1 MENIYDNYL
10 NIENNVNQQED
21 EDIIQTSDE
30 RKSKII
36 FNEIID
42 DLIRK
47 KTSKENEL
55 KNQIEKNKKNL
66 LEKFYSLSNASEP
79 INNTINTT
87 SQSKTNS
94 QNQTPI
100 INPTM
105 NPTQNT
111 DPPSQFNPKD
121 NIIIN
126 NINKNNNIPNNIN
139 PNLLTDGQ
147 KEYDEIREKYK
158 NERNKKKSSIFK
170 SEDLRISNTNSV
182 HLKKEDFSPINPN
195 IVNQETK
202 NNILIIQKKLFGDSE
217 ANEET
222 SKVENIDE
230 IDDLDFD
237 DINIKEFKNEENP
250 NINNNI
256 NLGKTSNSNIN
267 LTNLDTNNINFD
279 LSSNLKSELNDN
291 ENNFFPNEILV
302 KENVIQYFYYGNNKK
317 DLNNKY
323 DKFKDYKKIINRT
336 KNFSVQ
342 LVSKLD
348 YYIDDDKNN
357 FRNKKRKGGSNQ
369 EVMNEMNNFIKNLIP
384 TNMNNNINDKFNGN
398 EFNYEFDKINNNIN
412 INNINNNIN
421 INDTNL
427 AKIISQQQFKQN
439 KNINMNNN
447 KNINK
452 KNNIIH
458 TQKNG
463 LEHILN
469 NYNTNSHINK
479 NNSLTKKNKNSN
491 IKNIN
496 KNSSNNI
503 INKIQ
508 KQIQKENNIKNE
520 QNYKRIMISQ
530 KPLLKNLDIK
540 INQNIQKANTKLKM
554 NYRHISNSNIQQ
566 INKNNTNINSNNQ
579 TLNNIKHKRKNNSVI
594 IKRDIS
600 KEQNDR
606 IKEIYLLSNN
616 IYNNKI
622 KEQKKFYHFNTNN
635 NLDSRKNSDSHLNE
649 INQLKNN
656 IKNIINQIP
665 SLCKNPMTTKNKK
678 ISMSKIIKKKLNINN
693 LNNSN
698 GNNNS
703 VLNNN
708 GINSS
713 NSNNNTDTSNK
724 NKKKNSN
731 INVNVNVNIN
741 TGNKFAILNTIHKNN
756 LIKYT
761 KLTQQIE
768 AINKLKQHLYSGIY
782 FIYVEKINEGFL
794 FKGIYKR
801 GASEI
806 NPICNKIYGV
816 QNTPL
821 MLSYEKFL
829 ILTENNK
836 KEFIP
841 LKLSSINLINYSN
854 SILLVRN
861 D

>member
-30 RKSKII
+30 RKSKIM

-139 PNLLTDGQ
+139 PNLLPDGQ

-302 KENVIQYFYYGNNKK
+302 KENAIQYFYYGNNKK
-317 DLNNKY
+317 DMNNKY

-469 NYNTNSHINK
+469 NYNTNSHTNK

-540 INQNIQKANTKLKM
+540 INQNIQKVNTKLKM

-635 NLDSRKNSDSHLNE
+635 NLDSRKNSDSNLNE

>member
-30 RKSKII
+30 RKSKIM

-139 PNLLTDGQ
+139 PNLLPDGQ

-317 DLNNKY
+317 DMNNKY

-421 INDTNL
+421 INDANL

-731 INVNVNVNIN
+731 INVNVNVNI
-741 TGNKFAILNTIHKNN
+741 GNKFAILNTIHKNN

>member
-79 INNTINTT
+79 INNIINTT

-139 PNLLTDGQ
+139 PNLLPDGQ

-421 INDTNL
+421 INDANL

-469 NYNTNSHINK
+469 NYNTNSHTNK

-635 NLDSRKNSDSHLNE
+635 NLDSRKNSDSNLNE

-703 VLNNN
+703 ILNNN

-731 INVNVNVNIN
+731 INVNVNVNI
-741 TGNKFAILNTIHKNN
+741 GNKFAILNTIHKNN

>member
-30 RKSKII
+30 RKSKIM

-66 LEKFYSLSNASEP
+66 LKKFYSLSNASEP

-139 PNLLTDGQ
+139 PNLLPDGQ

-317 DLNNKY
+317 DMNNKY

-439 KNINMNNN
+439 KNININSN

-469 NYNTNSHINK
+469 NYNTNSHTNK
-479 NNSLTKKNKNSN
+479 NNSFTKKNKNSN

-606 IKEIYLLSNN
+606 IKAIYLLSNN
-616 IYNNKI
+616 IYSNKI

-635 NLDSRKNSDSHLNE
+635 NLDSRKNSDSNLNE

-731 INVNVNVNIN
+731 INVNVNVN